1 VVPTLTRS
9 AEVFALAAAALLA
22 LGGPGGTGNTAV
34 RAQSPATIYV
44 ERASLGGACSD
55 ARGAAAAAAPA
66 TPLCSI
72 TRALAAAPPGATVLV
87 RAGSYPA
94 LSAGGARGATV
105 TVAAYGAEAVRLP
118 RISIANDAGFLR
130 FQGLHLTGASNGPA
144 FTIGDD
150 AHDIQL
156 VSSEVDD
163 SDDAIIVRPGASNVL
178 FEGNDISSRAPG
190 ATTGGIGL
198 AFASTSR
205 LPGSPP
211 GEENDPPISN
221 VTIRNNHFHDIGID
235 AIRPSNFVN
244 LVVEG
249 NDVEGLKENG
259 EHCDVLQVTFGGRGF
274 VFRDNYIHDNQS
286 QGLFIKDGRVTNA
299 RVENNVFVRN
309 SLEITVQF
317 YDTVNLT
324 LINNTVWDNES
335 NVLLRAGIRNVV
347 VRNNLFQRLD
357 VDSTSEA
364 AANVHQD
371 YNLIAGGNWGARG
384 PHDVR
389 GAPKFVNAA
398 GDDYRLAPGSRGVD
412 AGTAEGAP
420 PFDKAC
426 RPRYDAP
433 ALNRGAGDPAYVDMG
448 ALELSPSSTAGDTAA
463 RFDPGCAGG
472 GPPADADGCRWL
484 TVGAAR
490 AHAGSL
496 RIRVAPRRT
505 LTARVVA
512 RVLWT
517 MAKGR
522 RHADLRAVTVRLRT
536 GHARTV
542 RLTLGRAVR
551 GAVARSRSVR
561 VAVSIADADR
571 SGCAVARTVGVRRV

>member
-1 VVPTLTRS
+1 MARALTR
-9 AEVFALAAAALLA
+9 AAGVLALAAAALLA
-22 LGGPGGTGNTAV
+22 WGGPGATRLKAV
-34 RAQSPATIYV
+34 RAQSPATLYV
-44 ERASLGGACSD
+44 DRGSLGGACSD
-55 ARGAAAAAAPA
+55 ARGAAGAAAPA

-72 TRALAAAPPGATVLV
+72 TRALAAAPPGAKVLV

-94 LSAGGARGATV
+94 LSAGGRRTSSV
-105 TVAAYGAEAVRLP
+105 TVAAYGAEAVSLP
-118 RISIANDAGFLR
+118 SISIAGGAGFLR
-130 FQGLHLTGASNGPA
+130 FEGLHLTGAGRGAA
-144 FTIGDD
+144 FTIGDN

-156 VSSEVDD
+156 VSTEVDD

-190 ATTGGIGL
+190 ATNGGIGL
-198 AFASTSR
+198 AFASTST

-249 NDVEGLKENG
+249 NDMEGVKENG

-274 VFRDNYIHDNQS
+274 VFRDNYIHDNQG
-286 QGLFIKDGRVTNA
+286 QGLFIKDGEVTNA
-299 RVENNVFVRN
+299 LVENNVFVHN

-324 LINNTVWDNES
+324 LVNNTVWDNES

-364 AANVHQD
+364 AATVHQD
-371 YNLIAGGNWGARG
+371 YNVIGGGNWGARG
-384 PHDVR
+384 PHDVK
-389 GAPKFVNAA
+389 GTPKFVNAA
-398 GDDYRLAPGSRGVD
+398 GDDYRLAAGSPGVD
-412 AGTAEGAP
+412 AGTADGAP
-420 PFDKAC
+420 AFDKAC

-433 ALNRGAGDPAYVDMG
+433 APNRGAGDRAYVDMG
-448 ALELSPSSTAGDTAA
+448 ALEASPSSTAGDTAA
-463 RFDPGCAGG
+463 RFNPGCAGG
-472 GPPADADGCRWL
+472 GPPMASAQHCGMI
-484 TVGAAR
+484 VGVAS
-490 AHAGSL
+490 AHARSL
-496 RIRVAPRRT
+496 RIRVVPRRT
-505 LTARVVA
+505 LTALVAA

-517 MAKGR
+517 TAQGR
-522 RHADLRAVTVRLRT
+522 RHADLHAVTVRLRAR
-536 GHARTV
+536 HARTV
-542 RLTLGRAVR
+542 RLTLGRAAR
-551 GAVARSRSVR
+551 SAVARYRSAR
-561 VAVSIADADR
+561 VAVSIADAGR
-571 SGCAVARTVGVRRV
+571 SGCTLARTVRVRRV

>member
-1 VVPTLTRS
+1 MGRRRL
-9 AEVFALAAAALLA
+9 
-22 LGGPGGTGNTAV
+22 
-34 RAQSPATIYV
+34 
-44 ERASLGGACSD
+44 SL
-55 ARGAAAAAAPA
+55 P
-66 TPLCSI
+66 SI
-72 TRALAAAPPGATVLV
+72 SV
-87 RAGSYPA
+87 
-94 LSAGGARGATV
+94 AGG
-105 TVAAYGAEAVRLP
+105 
-118 RISIANDAGFLR
+118 AGFLR
-130 FQGLHLTGASNGPA
+130 FQGLHLTGAGGGPA
-144 FTIGDD
+144 FTVGDN

-156 VSSEVDD
+156 VSTEVDD
-163 SDDAIIVRPGASNVL
+163 SGDAIVVRPGASNLL

-190 ATTGGIGL
+190 ATNGGIGL
-198 AFASTSR
+198 AFASTST

-249 NDVEGLKENG
+249 NDIEGVKENG

-274 VFRDNYIHDNQS
+274 IVRDNYIHDNQG

-299 RVENNVFVRN
+299 RVENNVFVHN

-324 LINNTVWDNES
+324 LVNNTVWDNES
-335 NVLLRAGIRNVV
+335 NVLLREGIRNVV

-364 AANVHQD
+364 AANVQQD
-371 YNLIAGGNWGARG
+371 YNVIGGGNWGARG

-398 GDDYRLAPGSRGVD
+398 ADDYRLAAGSRGVD
-412 AGTAEGAP
+412 AGTADGAP

-426 RPRYDAP
+426 RRRYDAP
-433 ALNRGAGDPAYVDMG
+433 GPNKGAGSPAYVDMG
-448 ALELSPSSTAGDTAA
+448 ALEFSPSSAASDTAA
-463 RFDPGCAGG
+463 RFNPGCAGG
-472 GPPADADGCRWL
+472 GPPATAGTGCRWL
-484 TVGAAR
+484 TVGEGR
-490 AHAGSL
+490 AHGSSL
-496 RIRVAPRRT
+496 RIRVVPRRT

-517 MAKGR
+517 TAKGR
-522 RHADLRAVTVRLRT
+522 RHADLRAVRVRLRT
-536 GHARTV
+536 RHPRVV
-542 RLTLGRAVR
+542 RLTLGATARR
-551 GAVARSRSVR
+551 AVARYRSAR
-561 VAVSIADADR
+561 VAVSIAGPGG
-571 SGCAVARTVGVRRV
+571 SGCAVARTVRVRRVSV

>member
-1 VVPTLTRS
+1 VP
-9 AEVFALAAAALLA
+9 ALAAAALLA
-22 LGGPGGTGNTAV
+22 WGGPGPSRIPAV

-44 ERASLGGACSD
+44 DRASLGGACSD

-72 TRALAAAPPGATVLV
+72 SRALAAAPAGAKVLV

-94 LSAGGARGATV
+94 LSAGGSRGATV
-105 TVAAYGAEAVRLP
+105 TVAAYGAESVSLP
-118 RISIANDAGFLR
+118 RISVANGAGFLR
-130 FQGLHLTGASNGPA
+130 FQGLHLTGAGRGPA
-144 FTIGDD
+144 FTVGDH

-163 SDDAIIVRPGASNVL
+163 ADDAIIVRPGASNVL

-190 ATTGGIGL
+190 ATNGGIGL
-198 AFASTSR
+198 AFASTST

-211 GEENDPPISN
+211 GEENDPPISD
-221 VTIRNNHFHDIGID
+221 VTIASNHFHDIGID

-249 NDVEGLKENG
+249 NDIEGVKENG

-274 VFRDNYIHDNQS
+274 IFRDNYIHDNQG
-286 QGLFIKDGRVTNA
+286 QGLFIKDGEVTDA
-299 RVENNVFVRN
+299 LVENNVFVHN

-324 LINNTVWDNES
+324 LVNNTVWDNES

-347 VRNNLFQRLD
+347 VRNNLLQRLD
-357 VDSTSEA
+357 VDSIGEA
-364 AANVHQD
+364 AANVHED
-371 YNLIAGGNWGARG
+371 YNLIGGGNWGARG

-412 AGTAEGAP
+412 AGTAEDAP

-426 RPRYDAP
+426 RSRYDAP
-433 ALNRGAGDPAYVDMG
+433 APNTGAGDPAYVDLG

-472 GPPADADGCRWL
+472 GPPAAAAGCRWL
-484 TVGAAR
+484 TVGTAT
-490 AHAGSL
+490 AHASSL
-496 RIRVAPRRT
+496 RIRVATRRT
-505 LTARVVA
+505 VTARVDA

-517 MAKGR
+517 TGKGR
-522 RHADLRAVTVRLRT
+522 RHADLRAVTVRLRA

-542 RLTLGRAVR
+542 RLRLAGAARA
-551 GAVARSRSVR
+551 AVARYRSAR
-561 VAVSIADADR
+561 AAVSIAGAGR
-571 SGCAVARTVGVRRV
+571 SGCAVARTVRVRRV